1 MNHSSGGFNQRSS
14 QTSVKPYR
22 CILLSTLILLYVFL
36 FLEASLM
43 LRIMVTQSLLFKPYT
58 DTNTDAKRYLEL
70 SVKLK

>member
-1 MNHSSGGFNQRSS
+1 MVALIKELVKRQLNPTGVFYS
-14 QTSVKPYR
+14 Q
-22 CILLSTLILLYVFL
+22 TLILLYVFL

-58 DTNTDAKRYLEL
+58 DTSTDAKRYLEL